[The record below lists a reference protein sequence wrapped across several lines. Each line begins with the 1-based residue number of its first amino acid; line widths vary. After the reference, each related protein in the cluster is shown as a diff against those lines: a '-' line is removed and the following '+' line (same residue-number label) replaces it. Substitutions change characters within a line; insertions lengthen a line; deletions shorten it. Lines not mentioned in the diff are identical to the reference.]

1 MGLGHQAQDRSFLD
15 NCGAIIQFVVD
26 PHRQTHCRHHFQVP
40 GGLQHGGKGLLRTP
54 EKGVLVEQVAA
65 AVSGQ
70 SQFRQHQHLHA
81 GLLRLAHDGKRLF
94 RVIIAVRQA
103 QLGRTAGH
111 GDETVSHSA
120 KPPVE
125 SFDGCILH
133 RRHPFDKDPAQT
145 AQEEFL
151 SQLSSFP

>member
-1 MGLGHQAQDRSFLD
+1 MGLGHHAQDLSLLD
-15 NCGAIIQFVVD
+15 NRGAIIQFVVD
-26 PHRQTHCRHHFQVP
+26 PDRQAHRRHHFQVP
-40 GGLQHGGKGLLRTP
+40 GGLQYNGKGLFRAP
-54 EKGVLVEQVAA
+54 QKGVLIEQVAA

-81 GLLRLAHDGKRLF
+81 GLLGLTHDGKGLF

-103 QLGRTAGH
+103 QLGRAAGH

-133 RRHPFDKDPAQT
+133 R
-145 AQEEFL
+145 
-151 SQLSSFP
+151 